1 MEQIFI
7 KKRGARQGWKGG
19 SNTVVCVYVYL
30 FIYVGQEQNVLKV
43 KYRKKN
49 GTSSMLNSY
58 HPLSRDKS
66 IEQKTAGVSKGLVI
80 GQVVDLKK
88 EC

>member
-1 MEQIFI
+1 M
-7 KKRGARQGWKGG
+7 
-19 SNTVVCVYVYL
+19 
-30 FIYVGQEQNVLKV
+30 